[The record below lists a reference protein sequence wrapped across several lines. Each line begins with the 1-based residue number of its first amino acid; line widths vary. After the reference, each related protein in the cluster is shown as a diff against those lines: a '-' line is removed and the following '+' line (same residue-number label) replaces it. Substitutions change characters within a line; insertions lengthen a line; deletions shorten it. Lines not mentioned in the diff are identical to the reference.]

1 TGPLMR
7 PAQKILPPMG
17 GIDLSPMLVM
27 IGLILLKMLLL
38 PPLLHLTSSPFL

>member
-1 TGPLMR
+1 MR

-38 PPLLHLTSSPFL
+38 PPLRQVTSSPFL